1 MGGGLVCW
9 ASGLD
14 GGGGFE
20 MSGSVSPRFLQ
31 ALQLM
36 QSMGV
41 PAQTS
46 QPQPSAGG
54 MLASTRGG
62 LMSPMLGQDDTGP
75 VPGGVPG
82 SQGASIPSDSGML
95 TPTQA
100 PAPLASQSQALGTR
114 PSSGMWQAFQQ
125 PGGPF
130 QSFNT
135 TPRLASGDLGTLSF
149 EPNSTYAQRKL
160 APEVYPIGSLDAL
173 AQAEVAATKAG
184 ILSPGLAKY
193 WLPNQLV
200 ENRPQDFAMNNPPTV
215 MPGQRDLFAPM
226 AAKLG
231 LPAAAPLMPSSD
243 GKPVPVH
250 YLPGQ
255 GMDSLWSQDPA
266 ALVARAKAAA
276 MFLAA
281 KPGATP
287 EMQIRAWNGAG
298 PGAANHLAKVQ
309 QMAQALQTLPG
320 NRALMQTYREL
331 VQKYANPPPVDSGSP

>member
-1 MGGGLVCW
+1 
-9 ASGLD
+9 
-14 GGGGFE
+14 
-20 MSGSVSPRFLQ
+20 MSGSVSPQFLQ

-36 QSMGV
+36 QGGGV
-41 PAQTS
+41 PAS

-54 MLASTRGG
+54 MLASPRGS

-82 SQGASIPSDSGML
+82 SQGSSATPDLGSL
-95 TPTQA
+95 TPTQTAGTSTQPQYMALGPSLATFSGA
-100 PAPLASQSQALGTR
+100 PGPAVSRAAPLAPGT
-114 PSSGMWQAFQQ
+114 SAV
-125 PGGPF
+125 
-130 QSFNT
+130 SFHPN
-135 TPRLASGDLGTLSF
+135 AS
-149 EPNSTYAQRKL
+149 YAARNL
-160 APEVYPIGSLDAL
+160 APEQYPMTSLDAL

-184 ILSPGLAKY
+184 VLSPGLAKY

-255 GMDSLWSQDPA
+255 GVDSVWSQDPA
-266 ALVARAKAAA
+266 ALVARAKVAA

-287 EMQIRAWNGAG
+287 EMQVRAWNGAG

>member
-1 MGGGLVCW
+1 
-9 ASGLD
+9 
-14 GGGGFE
+14 

-41 PAQTS
+41 PSPPA
-46 QPQPSAGG
+46 QPSAGG
-54 MLASTRGG
+54 MLASTRGS

-82 SQGASIPSDSGML
+82 SQGSSTIPELGSL
-95 TPTQA
+95 TPAQA
-100 PAPLASQSQALGTR
+100 TASLASQPQYQTLR
-114 PSSGMWQAFQQ
+114 
-125 PGGPF
+125 PGGMMF
-130 QSFNT
+130 QANAATVHPPSTAVPLAPGTEAVSFHPN
-135 TPRLASGDLGTLSF
+135 AS
-149 EPNSTYAQRKL
+149 YASRNL
-160 APEVYPIGSLDAL
+160 APEQYPMASLDAL

-184 ILSPGLAKY
+184 VLSPGLAKY

-255 GMDSLWSQDPA
+255 GMDSLWSQDPT

-320 NRALMQTYREL
+320 NRAMMQTYREL